1 MADQPWQGDMVSLV
15 DAFRNGERHPREE
28 VAAVLSAIEDS
39 SLNAVCHVD
48 AETSVALAD
57 AADVGLPFGG
67 VPFGVKELLAVAEWP
82 DTEGSLALADRVFGA
97 DSTVVSRLR
106 SAGAIPA
113 AQTTSSEFGGSNQA
127 TTRLH
132 GASRNPWGRDR
143 TPGGSSGGSAGGVA
157 GGIFPIATGSDGGGS
172 IRIPAGFCGLVGL
185 KPTYGRIPKGPR
197 TSLGNI
203 TAVEGCLSRSV
214 RDTARFLDVTNGAHS
229 RDPLS
234 LPRVEGYESALG
246 NGRRDLRDLRV
257 AVLPDHGAAVVAG
270 ETEELVM
277 SAATELVAAA
287 GMRRVDLDL
296 RLPSVMGAWSLT
308 GSVGL
313 RKELGDR
320 WPACADQLT
329 GMIRKGLELAE
340 EFVDLD
346 ALVNAENRR
355 LELNEAMADMFDQ
368 VDILIAA
375 TNPSTAFDAEG
386 RLPSVFGGRE
396 STPGNNG
403 ALTTPSNIYGNPAI
417 SLPAGVASDGLPV
430 GMQVIAAH
438 HREST
443 LLELGV
449 VWEATRPWPLVA
461 PSSPW

>member
-203 TAVEGCLSRSV
+203 TAVRGASREASV
-214 RDTARFLDVTNGAHS
+214 TPLDSWMSPMARIRVIRSACRGSRDTS
-229 RDPLS
+229 RLW
-234 LPRVEGYESALG
+234 VM
-246 NGRRDLRDLRV
+246 
-257 AVLPDHGAAVVAG
+257 VAG
-270 ETEELVM
+270 IYVIFVWRCCRIM
-277 SAATELVAAA
+277 VQ
-287 GMRRVDLDL
+287 
-296 RLPSVMGAWSLT
+296 
-308 GSVGL
+308 
-313 RKELGDR
+313 R
-320 WPACADQLT
+320 W
-329 GMIRKGLELAE
+329 
-340 EFVDLD
+340 
-346 ALVNAENRR
+346 
-355 LELNEAMADMFDQ
+355 
-368 VDILIAA
+368 
-375 TNPSTAFDAEG
+375 
-386 RLPSVFGGRE
+386 
-396 STPGNNG
+396 
-403 ALTTPSNIYGNPAI
+403 
-417 SLPAGVASDGLPV
+417 LPAR
-430 GMQVIAAH
+430 Q
-438 HREST
+438 RN
-443 LLELGV
+443 
-449 VWEATRPWPLVA
+449 W
-461 PSSPW
+461 